1 MEMIY
6 EKITEKSFY
15 EAVESIQESLKN
27 KSFGVLWQLNFKEK
41 MAEHNI
47 EFENNF
53 MILEVCN
60 PHKANE
66 VLSQHIEMG
75 YFLPC
80 KMVAYEKDGKVRIG
94 TARPEK
100 LMAMTGLDGLEDI
113 ASEVEKIL
121 IEAIDEAIKQ

>member
-6 EKITEKSFY
+6 EKVTEKPFNV
-15 EAVESIQESLKN
+15 AVEGITESLKN
-27 KSFGVLWQLNFKEK
+27 RKFGVLWQLNFKKK

-47 EFENNF
+47 EFPNNF

-60 PHKANE
+60 PEKANK
-66 VLSQHIEMG
+66 VLSKHIEAG

-80 KMVAYEKDGKVRIG
+80 KMVVYEKDGKVKIG

-100 LMAMTGLDGLEDI
+100 LMAMTGFDGLENV

-121 IEAIDEAIKQ
+121 IEAIDEAV